1 MNILWHY
8 GYDVAGK
15 NGSYSGHLW
24 TIKKKDQ
31 SLSCESLW
39 TAPRRV
45 SSINSSK
52 VQWKEFPDEV
62 RLAVLGCSW
71 G

>member
-1 MNILWHY
+1 MDMMWLEKMGHTLDI
-8 GYDVAGK
+8 
-15 NGSYSGHLW
+15 SGPSR
-24 TIKKKDQ
+24 KKDQ